1 MRLLI
6 PLSACKP
13 IFGLSGKVVQEG
25 RYVTEAAKAL
35 TIVGSTIHVGRVY
48 AGFVVSQDERLLS
61 LEIET
66 VHL

>member
-1 MRLLI
+1 M
-6 PLSACKP
+6 
-13 IFGLSGKVVQEG
+13 VQEG

-35 TIVGSTIHVGRVY
+35 TIVGSTIHVGRVD
-48 AGFVVSQDERLLS
+48 AGFVVSQGERLLS